1 MKELRGKGVLLNN
14 LEEAVWKHSNK
25 ITGETLDEA
34 LNAGIAPDDIRH
46 ALLQG
51 FEHVRR
57 RLMSNEVS
65 IPDMLLC
72 IDRVTEGLNSISG
85 GKATEEGIPLVI
97 GVVEGD
103 PHDLGKNII
112 ARIYKTYGYRVFDLG
127 RDVPGKLFVKG
138 VQENKANVLALSA
151 MMSTTMVEMR
161 EIIQEVKVKS
171 PGTAI
176 IVGGAPVDETL
187 ARSWGADG
195 YAETAVTVLEETQAA
210 IGRVREGIPW

>member
-1 MKELRGKGVLLNN
+1 VKKLRKKSVLLKN
-14 LEEAVWKHSNK
+14 LEEVVWKHSDK
-25 ITGETLDEA
+25 IVGETLDEA
-34 LNAGIAPDDIRH
+34 LNAGIAPNDIRH
-46 ALLQG
+46 ALIQG

-65 IPDMLLC
+65 IPDILLC
-72 IDRVTEGLNSISG
+72 LDKVTEGLNSISVA
-85 GKATEEGIPLVI
+85 KATGEGFPLVI

-127 RDVPGKLFVKG
+127 RDVPRKLFVKG
-138 VQENKANVLALSA
+138 VQENKAKVLALSA

-161 EIIQEVKVKS
+161 DIIQEVKVKY
-171 PGTAI
+171 PRTAV